1 MEYRILIY
9 KLKKVKAFFEW
20 NPFLYIPIVQE
31 SKFYGSYKGKQWWR
45 EKGKQMANK
54 QSQFHQL
61 AFYHDYVEQWMHAFC
76 HSLSHDTVWLN
87 GKSSCHLS
95 WTE

>member
-31 SKFYGSYKGKQWWR
+31 SKFYGSYKGKQ
-45 EKGKQMANK
+45 
-54 QSQFHQL
+54 
-61 AFYHDYVEQWMHAFC
+61 
-76 HSLSHDTVWLN
+76 
-87 GKSSCHLS
+87 
-95 WTE
+95 